1 MSIYDFKILVVD
13 DDANVLR
20 LLRSALNSFG
30 WSNLFQASD
39 GVEALEVAQTVS
51 PDLVVTD
58 VIMPGL
64 DGYGLLRKLR
74 ESPETAHIPVLML
87 TARQSGVETDPQA
100 ELYDCLPK
108 PFALSDLREKVE
120 RLLSIKR

>member
-1 MSIYDFKILVVD
+1 MSVYDFKILIVD

-39 GVEALEVAQTVS
+39 GVEALEMVQALS

-58 VIMPGL
+58 ITMPGL

-74 ESPETAHIPVLML
+74 ESPATANIPVLML
-87 TARQSGVETDPQA
+87 TARQNGVETDPQA
-100 ELYDCLPK
+100 ELFDCLPK
-108 PFALSDLREKVE
+108 PFALSDLRGKVE